1 MLGSA
6 DSGVNLLENGFLLL
20 PHVGLAMFPV
30 KVGDDGSS
38 DDQAT
43 QERQIEGA
51 TVAILHF
58 ARTSLLGN
66 GNDMWVSR
74 RSELS
79 CGCSDRSSRDR
90 SRRSRPGGG
99 WRRGWLVGNEAA
111 TDDRR
116 KAWHESSTRGEHFGS
131 GRRRR
136 KLLRQLCE
144 S

>member
-1 MLGSA
+1 
-6 DSGVNLLENGFLLL
+6 
-20 PHVGLAMFPV
+20 
-30 KVGDDGSS
+30 
-38 DDQAT
+38 
-43 QERQIEGA
+43 
-51 TVAILHF
+51 LHF
-58 ARTSLLGN
+58 AGTSLLGN

-90 SRRSRPGGG
+90 SRRSRSGGG

-131 GRRRR
+131 ECRRS

-144 S
+144 SWAVATKKVGDCSLPSWLSEARASDERERVSISHHTNAPAHLCSALTHTSHH